1 MVALG
6 QPGGSDADAAG
17 GRGGKA
23 GRGSPAGS
31 VGIARRRLGGLQA
44 FDDLL
49 EFGLAELLGALEVA
63 WHQDTLQYLDALA
76 CHLGKCAF
84 GAAVGLA
91 LELAVMANQ
100 ASAIAGSLRPSS
112 PRS

>member
-1 MVALG
+1 MQMRRGAEAGTRAEAALL
-6 QPGGSDADAAG
+6 SRLAAAPQ
-17 GRGGKA
+17 A
-23 GRGSPAGS
+23 GW
-31 VGIARRRLGGLQA
+31 LQG

-63 WHQDTLQYLDALA
+63 RHQDALQHLDALA
-76 CHLGKCAF
+76 APSS
-84 GAAVGLA
+84 ARA
-91 LELAVMANQ
+91 LSPPRLVWRSNSAVMANQ